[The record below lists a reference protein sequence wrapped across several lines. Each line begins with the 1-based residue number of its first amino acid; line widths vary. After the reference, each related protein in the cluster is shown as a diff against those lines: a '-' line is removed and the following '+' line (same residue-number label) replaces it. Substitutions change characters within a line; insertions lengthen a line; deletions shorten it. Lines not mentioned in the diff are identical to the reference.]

1 MIFAGQKENPEL
13 QSNDDRA
20 DTINKNKHSYWAY
33 SYGSV
38 DFEGEGSAIQQTT
51 DGGYIIAGTIIFDEE
66 KTFNDFW
73 VIKLHDNGTIAW
85 QKAYGE
91 KGYDRCEAIQQTT
104 DGGYIVVGETYSFG
118 DGNGAIW
125 VLKLRNDGTIAWQKT
140 YGGNARWYYAS
151 SIRQTT
157 DGGYIL
163 SGGTNPITSSYS
175 YKTDD
180 LLVLKLNADGT
191 VEWQRTYSGL
201 MNELGSSIQQTPD
214 GGYILSGQTQLGYRN
229 SDIWLLKLDKN
240 GQIIWQKAYGGWDRD
255 GVGSVQQTSDGGY
268 IVTGVISP
276 FRVQWVDTWILKIK
290 NDGAVEWQKC
300 YGGDKVDVV
309 GSIQQ
314 TPDGGYVVAGTT
326 SSFGNGNNDI
336 WVLKLRNDG
345 TVVWQKTY
353 GGKRDDDAEMIQQIP
368 DGYIMVGSVLDEE
381 LQGENQASV
390 LKNYSMLV
398 LKIDKDG
405 LIPSIPSLGVD
416 TKVSPQE
423 AKYFPVKES
432 PWESEMIER
441 RYYTYD
447 DTHVIPRNVNV
458 IVKDT
463 NVKPVDTKA
472 AIMKW
477 PSK

>member
-1 MIFAGQKENPEL
+1 MKVFFTISLAVLIFIGSTMAYMIFAGQKENPEL

-118 DGNGAIW
+118 DGNGA
-125 VLKLRNDGTIAWQKT
+125 
-140 YGGNARWYYAS
+140 
-151 SIRQTT
+151 
-157 DGGYIL
+157 
-163 SGGTNPITSSYS
+163 
-175 YKTDD
+175 
-180 LLVLKLNADGT
+180 
-191 VEWQRTYSGL
+191 
-201 MNELGSSIQQTPD
+201 
-214 GGYILSGQTQLGYRN
+214 
-229 SDIWLLKLDKN
+229 
-240 GQIIWQKAYGGWDRD
+240 
-255 GVGSVQQTSDGGY
+255 
-268 IVTGVISP
+268 
-276 FRVQWVDTWILKIK
+276 
-290 NDGAVEWQKC
+290 
-300 YGGDKVDVV
+300 
-309 GSIQQ
+309 
-314 TPDGGYVVAGTT
+314 
-326 SSFGNGNNDI
+326 I